1 VGFIKFIWLQGSAK
15 PQIQMKNTSSR
26 FFICMKKQNMD
37 YNAQN
42 TKSIIVSTKL
52 ITKQIIVSE
61 ISHIVCDA
69 YLCDIFM
76 ENDKITC
83 TKLLKY
89 FESELNGYGFIRIN
103 NSIIVNVK
111 YIKHIENKTRTVI
124 LKNGIKLKVSS
135 RRWKG
140 FKSFFIN
147 L

>member
-1 VGFIKFIWLQGSAK
+1 
-15 PQIQMKNTSSR
+15 MNYDT
-26 FFICMKKQNMD
+26 
-37 YNAQN
+37 QN

-69 YLCDIFM
+69 YLCNIFL

-89 FESELNGYGFIRIN
+89 FELELDGYGFIRIHHN
-103 NSIIVNVK
+103 TIVNAK
-111 YIKHIENKTRTVI
+111 YIKHIENKTKIVI
-124 LKNGIKLKVSS
+124 LKNGIKLRVSS
-135 RRWKG
+135 RRWKL
-140 FKSFFIN
+140 FKIIFMN